1 MNEPIN
7 QQVEQVIQRIKDN
20 PVHMRKCFERGK
32 KRKKKAPAYRNTR
45 LHRMAEE
52 EIFDDSEDI
61 TVYVD
66 FCGGIFPGAE
76 PLEERREKARRYLHA
91 HDFFEMMYVY
101 SGACYCNF
109 DHREYTLSKG
119 SIWIFNTQC
128 AHSVVVPNDGSTLIN
143 ILLRKSTFSTA
154 ILDMIQDNDIFL
166 NFFLKSIHNA
176 NNLPHHMQFLAEP
189 GSMIELYLFKI
200 IIEYAGCYKYRQ
212 KIMKLMLSAL
222 LTELARDYQQRDR
235 EDESK
240 ENGDILHIISYIS
253 DHYTEVTLKSL
264 AERFH
269 YSADHLSKLIEKYT
283 GYTFSEYIK
292 RYKFNRAAYLIRNS
306 GQSIEQISLL
316 TGYSLRSSFD
326 REFKKYFGLTPKQY
340 QKAQREREQ

>member
-1 MNEPIN
+1 MNEPIDR
-7 QQVEQVIQRIKDN
+7 QVEQVIQRIKDN
-20 PVHMRKCFERGK
+20 PVHMRKHVERVK
-32 KRKKKAPAYRNTR
+32 KCRKNSEHWNTSPR
-45 LHRMAEE
+45 RTVEE
-52 EIFDDSEDI
+52 EMFDDSEDI

-66 FCGGIFPGAE
+66 FCGGIFPHTE
-76 PLEERREKARRYLHA
+76 PLEERREMARHFLHA

-101 SGACYCNF
+101 SGVCYCYF
-109 DHREYTLSKG
+109 DQREYTLPKG

-154 ILDMIQDNDIFL
+154 ILDMIQDNDLFL
-166 NFFLKSIHNA
+166 NFFLKSIHNT
-176 NNLPHHMQFLAEP
+176 NNLPHRMQFLAEP

-200 IIEYAGCYKYRQ
+200 IIEYAGCFKYRQ

-222 LTELARDYQQRDR
+222 LTELARDYQQRDQ

-253 DHYTEVTLKSL
+253 DHYNEVTLKSL
-264 AERFH
+264 SEQFH
-269 YSADHLSKLIEKYT
+269 YSADYLSKLIEKYT
-283 GYTFSEYIK
+283 GYTFSEYIR
-292 RYKFNRAAYLIRNS
+292 RYKFNRAAYLIKNS

-340 QKAQREREQ
+340 QKEQREREQ